1 MYVKNYFYAIYLLL
15 CMKMWKYVKVTVSN
29 NCYCLTFCNQI
40 QLFAHEINIDEIICW
55 HFLCLY
61 FSFFLFFERVREGK
75 REEGRVT
82 YLNYT
87 VRKWVCSR
95 ILTLT
100 ITPASPLSI
109 HSPLPPHSESGLQ
122 QYCTVTEIIQDTV
135 YRSRRISISC
145 DRNYTGLSIPW
156 P

>member
-61 FSFFLFFERVREGK
+61 FFFFLVFRESTRGQTRGRK
-75 REEGRVT
+75 SDVFKLYGEEVGLFQNPDP
-82 YLNYT
+82 YHH
-87 VRKWVCSR
+87 SS
-95 ILTLT
+95 LTPLYSLT
-100 ITPASPLSI
+100 PTSPLRKRSTAI
-109 HSPLPPHSESGLQ
+109 L
-122 QYCTVTEIIQDTV
+122 YCN
-135 YRSRRISISC
+135 
-145 DRNYTGLSIPW
+145 RNYTGHSIP
-156 P
+156 